1 MHREI
6 GENDNNIII
15 YIKEIYV
22 QCLLSL
28 NGHKTGIQKDNVS
41 KKKEKKI
48 YINPHYISHKNK
60 NTSPI
65 KKSYAN
71 SPSKYMTTFI
81 PKTTSPFCHE

>member
-1 MHREI
+1 MYKERKETTHGEI

-41 KKKEKKI
+41 KKKEKKKI
-48 YINPHYISHKNK
+48 HKSSLYLSK
-60 NTSPI
+60 IIKHSPYQ
-65 KKSYAN
+65 KVV
-71 SPSKYMTTFI
+71 
-81 PKTTSPFCHE
+81 C